1 MCGIVGYVGGRR
13 ADQVL
18 LDGLRRLEYRGYDSA
33 GIAVNPDHHVEVRKV
48 AGRLEELV
56 RLVEE
61 EPLRPATVGIGHT
74 RWATHGRPTRENA
87 HPHTDEGGHWLVVH
101 NGILENFASLRRELE
116 ARGHRFR
123 TETDSEVVP
132 HLLEELYR
140 GDLLE
145 AVRQTALRLRGSFA
159 LVVLH
164 DAEPERLVAVRQ
176 ESPLVI
182 GLGREENL
190 VASDLQALLP
200 YTREALVL
208 ENGEIAE
215 VDRRSVR
222 LLRFDGSPVE
232 RRPMHVTWSVEESER
247 GGYRHFMLKEIMEQ
261 PEALQETLR
270 GRIDAEAGELDW
282 EGLGLDRERL
292 ARVRRVAVVAC
303 GTAFHAGLTAR
314 ELIERWARI
323 PVEAEVASEFRYR
336 RPLVDAETLALAIS
350 QSGETSDTLA
360 GLRLAREMGA
370 TVLGVCNVMGSSVD
384 RESDL
389 RLYTRAGPEI
399 AVASTKAYTTQL
411 LAVTLLA
418 LALGESHGR
427 LPAEER
433 HRLVRGLA
441 ALPARARE
449 ALALSARLEEL
460 AREAA
465 GWSDVFYL
473 GRGLDVAVAM
483 EGALKLKEISYLHA
497 EAYPAGELK
506 HGTLA
511 LISEGVPVFAVL
523 TQPELRAKT
532 LSNLREVRARGG
544 RLFVLAPASLREEV
558 EPLGE
563 LLPLP
568 ETEPE
573 LMPVLAAVPLQLFA
587 YHAAVARGNDVDKP
601 RNLAKSV
608 TVE

>member
-1 MCGIVGYVGGRR
+1 MCGIVGYVGERR

-33 GIAVNPDHHVEVRKV
+33 GIAVNPDHRVEVRKV
-48 AGRLEELV
+48 AGRLEKLA
-56 RLVEE
+56 RLMEE
-61 EPLRPATVGIGHT
+61 EPLHPATVGIGHT
-74 RWATHGRPTRENA
+74 RWATHGRPTFENA
-87 HPHTDEGGHWLVVH
+87 HPHTDEKGHWLVVH
-101 NGILENFASLRRELE
+101 NGILENFSQLRRELE

-123 TETDSEVVP
+123 TQTDSEVVP

-145 AVRQTALRLRGSFA
+145 AVRQAVLRLRGSFA
-159 LVVLH
+159 LAVMH

-176 ESPLVI
+176 ESPLII
-182 GLGREENL
+182 GLGRDENL
-190 VASDLQALLP
+190 IASDIQAVLP

-208 ENGEIAE
+208 ENGEMAE
-215 VDRRSVR
+215 VRRDGVR
-222 LLRFDGSPVE
+222 VIRFDGSPVE
-232 RRPMHVTWSVEESER
+232 REPMHIAWSVEESER
-247 GGYRHFMLKEIMEQ
+247 GGYPHFMLKEIMEQ
-261 PEALQETLR
+261 PEALRETLR
-270 GRIDAEAGELDW
+270 GRIDPEAGELDW

-336 RPLVDAETLALAIS
+336 RPLIGPDTLALAIS

-360 GLRLAREMGA
+360 GLRLARELGA

-411 LAVTLLA
+411 LSVTLLA
-418 LALGESHGR
+418 VALAESHGEM
-427 LPAEER
+427 PAEER
-433 HRLVRGLA
+433 RRLIR
-441 ALPARARE
+441 ALDRIPERARE
-449 ALALSARLEEL
+449 ALALSPRLQAL
-460 AREAA
+460 AQEAT
-465 GWSDVFYL
+465 GWSDVFFL
-473 GRGLDVAVAM
+473 GRGLDVAVSM

-511 LISEGVPVFAVL
+511 LISDGVPVFAVL
-523 TQPELRAKT
+523 TQPEVAEKMI
-532 LSNLREVRARGG
+532 SNLLEVKARGG
-544 RLFVLAPASLREEV
+544 RIFVVAPASLREEV
-558 EPLGE
+558 EPVGE

-568 ETEPE
+568 ESEPE
-573 LMPVLAAVPLQLFA
+573 LMPILAAIPLQLFA

>member
-1 MCGIVGYVGGRR
+1 MCGIVGYVGERR

-33 GIAVNPDHHVEVRKV
+33 GIAVNPDHRVEVRKV
-48 AGRLEELV
+48 AGRLDELARV
-56 RLVEE
+56 MQQ
-61 EPLRPATVGIGHT
+61 EPLHPAGIGIGHT

-87 HPHTDEGGHWLVVH
+87 HPHTDEEGHWLVVH
-101 NGILENFASLRRELE
+101 NGILENFSQLRRELE

-140 GDLLE
+140 GDLVE
-145 AVRQTALRLRGSFA
+145 AVRQAVLRLRGSFA
-159 LVVLH
+159 LAVLH

-182 GLGREENL
+182 GLGRNENL
-190 VASDLQALLP
+190 VASDLQAVLP
-200 YTREALVL
+200 YTRQALVL

-215 VDRRSVR
+215 VSRDRVR
-222 LLRFDGSPVE
+222 VIRFDGSPVE
-232 RRPMHVTWSVEESER
+232 RSPMRIAWSVEESER

-261 PEALQETLR
+261 PEALRETLR
-270 GRIDAEAGELDW
+270 GRIDPEAGELDW
-282 EGLGLDRERL
+282 EGLQLDRERL
-292 ARVRRVAVVAC
+292 ARIRRVAVVAC

-336 RPLVDAETLALAIS
+336 RPLVGPETLALAIS

-360 GLRLAREMGA
+360 GLRLARELGA

-411 LAVTLLA
+411 LTVTLLA
-418 LALGESHGR
+418 VALGESHGE

-433 HRLVRGLA
+433 RRLIRALD
-441 ALPARARE
+441 ALPGKARE
-449 ALALSARLEEL
+449 ALGLSPRLEEL
-460 AREAA
+460 AREAT

-511 LISEGVPVFAVL
+511 LISDGVPVFAVL
-523 TQPELRAKT
+523 TQPEVAEKMI
-532 LSNLREVRARGG
+532 SNLLEVKARGG
-544 RLFVLAPASLREEV
+544 RIFVVAPASLREEV
-558 EPLGE
+558 EPVGE

-568 ETEPE
+568 ESEPE
-573 LMPVLAAVPLQLFA
+573 LMPILAAIPLQLFA